1 MKNIDVRF
9 AKESDPKK
17 QQAQAVMMQ
26 KLSSRLSDRIAEKF
40 SDVQVRVRLSSSSG
54 IDVSGFTNDEKKR
67 IMTHLEEIWDDP
79 FLLDD

>member
-40 SDVQVRVRLSSSSG
+40 SGVQVRVRLSSSSG
-54 IDVSGFTNDEKKR
+54 IDVSGFTSDEKKR